1 MIHAKEVSLTYRDG
15 TKALHELS
23 FHIEKGDLIFIIGPS
38 GSGKTS
44 LMKLLIGSEKV
55 SSGEVTVFG
64 QKPYRLSKR
73 KLASLRRKIGPIFQ
87 DFRLIQGKSA
97 VENVLLGLRF
107 FKWQPSEMKQAAQE
121 ALEKVGLW
129 EKSHRKVENLSW
141 GEGQRVSIARA
152 VARKPELILADE
164 PTGNLDHDNAVKI
177 LQLLASFRD
186 QNTTVII
193 TTHAVHLLE
202 DFRKVTIMHMNQGKM
217 HIERRS

>member
-1 MIHAKEVSLTYRDG
+1 MIQSKEISLTYRDG
-15 TKALHELS
+15 TKALQELS
-23 FHIEKGDLIFIIGPS
+23 FEIKKGELVFIIGPS

-55 SSGEVTVFG
+55 TSGELVVMG
-64 QKPYRLSKR
+64 HKLHRIRRR
-73 KLASLRRKIGPIFQ
+73 KLAVLRRKFGPVFQ
-87 DFRLIQGKSA
+87 DFRLIEGKSA
-97 VENVLLGLRF
+97 LENVLLGMRF
-107 FKWQPSEMKQAAQE
+107 LPWQPNEMKAAAKE
-121 ALEKVGLW
+121 ALERVGLI

-186 QNTTVII
+186 QETTVII

-202 DFRKVTIMHMNQGKM
+202 EFHDVTIMHMDQGKM
-217 HIERRS
+217 SIERRA

>member
-23 FHIEKGDLIFIIGPS
+23 FQIEKGDLIFIIGPS

-64 QKPYRLSKR
+64 EKPYCLSKR
-73 KLASLRRKIGPIFQ
+73 KLASLRRRIGPIFQ

-97 VENVLLGLRF
+97 IENVLLGLRF
-107 FKWQPSEMKQAAQE
+107 LKWQPIEMKKSAQE

-177 LQLLASFRD
+177 LQLLASFRN

-202 DFRKVTIMHMNQGKM
+202 DFRNITIMHMEQGKM
-217 HIERRS
+217 NIERRA